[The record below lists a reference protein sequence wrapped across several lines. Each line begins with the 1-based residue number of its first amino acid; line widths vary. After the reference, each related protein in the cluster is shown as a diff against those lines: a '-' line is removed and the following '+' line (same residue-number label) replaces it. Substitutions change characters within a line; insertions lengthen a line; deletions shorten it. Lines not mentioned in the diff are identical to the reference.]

1 MSVHVCV
8 MGSRPSWGELR
19 HRGCP
24 HCSPSGNC
32 FPLMSDVF
40 RGSPL
45 FPDDLPAKK
54 KKKKPVLFRRQH
66 EQIATAQR
74 GRMNNTH
81 THIYKSLVWG
91 DADEEGFDVSS
102 RCFVRRGRHHVPQ
115 NSPPP
120 VCEGRGL
127 AVTGVPLMK
136 PV

>member
-1 MSVHVCV
+1 MFVRW
-8 MGSRPSWGELR
+8 GPAPSLGELR

-24 HCSPSGNC
+24 HCSPSGNS

-54 KKKKPVLFRRQH
+54 KEEKKKKTPVLFSRQH

-81 THIYKSLVWG
+81 THI
-91 DADEEGFDVSS
+91 
-102 RCFVRRGRHHVPQ
+102 
-115 NSPPP
+115 
-120 VCEGRGL
+120 
-127 AVTGVPLMK
+127 
-136 PV
+136 